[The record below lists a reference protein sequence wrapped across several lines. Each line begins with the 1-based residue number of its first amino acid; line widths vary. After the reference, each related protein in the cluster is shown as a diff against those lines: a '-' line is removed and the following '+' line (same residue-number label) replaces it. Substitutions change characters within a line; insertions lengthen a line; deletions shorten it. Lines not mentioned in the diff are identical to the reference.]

1 MLRFFIT
8 AFRHMLILEQK
19 SANYLQ
25 AVADKDDLI
34 EEFRANIHSFHIVAD
49 RANLEEYCKTNIM

>member
-1 MLRFFIT
+1 
-8 AFRHMLILEQK
+8 MLILEQK